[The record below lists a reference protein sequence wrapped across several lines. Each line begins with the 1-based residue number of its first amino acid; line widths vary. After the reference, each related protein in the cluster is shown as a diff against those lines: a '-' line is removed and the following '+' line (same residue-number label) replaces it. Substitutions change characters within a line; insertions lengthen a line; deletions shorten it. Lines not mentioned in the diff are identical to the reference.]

1 MMDKDKF
8 IQSIVEELKKIP
20 NITAIVIGGS
30 YANGTNRP
38 DSDIDLG
45 LYYKEASPF
54 SVDKIKSLANK
65 LNDFPDPLVSDFGGW
80 GKWVN
85 GGTWLTIKGQRV
97 DFIYRNLDFV
107 EKIIN
112 YCIEGTI
119 KSDYYQE
126 PPQGFHSYIY
136 LAEIASN
143 KILYEPENIITL
155 LKNKIKTYP
164 PKLKNKII
172 NAFLWDCEFTLSRA
186 QKFAER
192 NEIHLV
198 VSSFSRINHNL
209 IQVLYALNETYFFS
223 VKKTYK
229 DFPLFNK
236 TPKDFLQKVEQVL
249 GNIGNTNEQLKKS
262 LQVFNNLIEEC
273 KQLTKD
279 IYVAKYNK

>member
-1 MMDKDKF
+1 MMDKVKF

-30 YANGTNRP
+30 YANGTNRL

-54 SVDKIKSLANK
+54 SINEIKSLANK
-65 LNDFPDPLVSDFGGW
+65 LNDFPDSLVSDFGGW

-85 GGTWLTIKGQRV
+85 GGTWLTIKEQRV

-107 EKIIN
+107 KKIIN
-112 YCIEGTI
+112 ESIERKI
-119 KSDYYQE
+119 QSDYYQE

-143 KILYEPENIITL
+143 KILYDPENIITH
-155 LKNKIKTYP
+155 LKNKVKTYP
-164 PKLKNKII
+164 PKLKNEII
-172 NAFLWDCEFTLSRA
+172 NVFLWDCEFALSRA
-186 QKFAER
+186 QKFTER

-198 VSSFSRINHNL
+198 VSSLSRINHNL

-249 GNIGNTNEQLKKS
+249 GNIGTTNDKLRKS
-262 LQVFNNLIEEC
+262 LQVFSNLIEEC
-273 KQLTKD
+273 KLLTKD
-279 IYVAKYNK
+279 IYIPKYSK